1 MITGHFLVR
10 RVNQDLDRGLCKAL
24 SVISVSRISIF
35 GHLALGDELRQ
46 KQHTMIHYDLRRK
59 ARIAI
64 T

>member
-24 SVISVSRISIF
+24 SVISVSRMSIF

-46 KQHTMIHYDLRRK
+46 KQHTMI
-59 ARIAI
+59 
-64 T
+64 